1 MIEPGAM
8 AHHVQD
14 QAAQAAQAARE
25 LPDVLGPVAGDLER
39 VGARYAEILSV
50 TTDRV
55 REVVSQG
62 ARFGG
67 KRLRPALTCLAARLV
82 AGSVS
87 DDVATVAAVVELIH
101 TATLVHDDIID
112 GAAVR
117 RTVATLNAR
126 FGDQLAV
133 LGGDVLF
140 SKAYRAAAHLDDP
153 FASRY
158 LSDVVGEILEGEIHQ
173 DLVARNAALSQAEY
187 RDIIRG
193 KTAALYEA
201 ALVVGAHYAGA
212 TEELREALGRYGHHL
227 GMAFQMVDDRLD
239 LTGDEAT
246 VGKTLGRDLSE
257 GKTTLPLILWREAQ
271 AGPAR
276 AEALRLLEAAW
287 GDAAAAQRLARRLE
301 REGALEAADLL
312 ARRELEQAREAL
324 SRVPASPDHDLLRA
338 LTDYVLVRAR

>member
-1 MIEPGAM
+1 M
-8 AHHVQD
+8 AQRAQSREAD
-14 QAAQAAQAARE
+14 AALAAARE
-25 LPDVLGPVAGDLER
+25 LPEVLGPVAGDLER

-50 TTDRV
+50 TSDRV
-55 REVVSQG
+55 REVVSQA

-67 KRLRPALTCLAARLV
+67 KRLRPALTCLASRLV

-112 GAAVR
+112 GAVVR

-140 SKAYRAAAHLDDP
+140 SKAYRAAAHLQDP

-173 DLVARNAALSQAEY
+173 DLVTRNAGLAEAEY
-187 RDIIRG
+187 RTIIRG

-201 ALVVGAHYAGA
+201 ALVVGAYYAGA
-212 TEELREALGRYGHHL
+212 SVALREALGRYGHHL

-271 AGPAR
+271 TGAAR
-276 AEALRLLEAAW
+276 VEALRLLEAAW
-287 GDAAAAQRLARRLE
+287 DDVASAKRLALRLDG
-301 REGALEAADLL
+301 EGALAAADAL
-312 ARRELEQAREAL
+312 ARRELDLAREAL
-324 SRVPASPDHDLLRA
+324 AQVPAGPDRDLLRT
-338 LTDYVLVRAR
+338 LPDYVLLRTR

>member
-1 MIEPGAM
+1 MV
-8 AHHVQD
+8 HDVQVQGS
-14 QAAQAAQAARE
+14 QAALAAARE
-25 LPDVLGPVAGDLER
+25 LPEVLGPVASELER
-39 VGARYAEILSV
+39 VGERYVEILSV
-50 TTDRV
+50 TSDRV
-55 REVVSQG
+55 REVVSQA

-82 AGSVS
+82 AGRVS
-87 DDVATVAAVVELIH
+87 DEVATVAAVVELIH
-101 TATLVHDDIID
+101 TATLVHDDILD
-112 GAAVR
+112 GAVVR

-133 LGGDVLF
+133 LAGDVLF
-140 SKAYRAAAHLDDP
+140 SKAYRAAAHLRDP

-173 DLVARNAALSQAEY
+173 DLVARNAALAQAEY
-187 RDIIRG
+187 RVIIRG

-201 ALVVGAHYAGA
+201 ALVVGAYYAGA
-212 TEELREALGRYGHHL
+212 PLAVREALGRYGHHL

-271 AGPAR
+271 AGAAR
-276 AEALRLLEAAW
+276 AEALHLLEAAW
-287 GDAAAAQRLARRLE
+287 DDAAAAARLALRLE
-301 REGALEAADLL
+301 REGALAAADAL
-312 ARRELEQAREAL
+312 ARRELDLAREAL
-324 SRVPASPDHDLLRA
+324 AQVPVGPDRDLLHA
-338 LTDYVLVRAR
+338 LTDYVLVRTR